1 MQIYCAECQQLQHA
15 ECYGYLDDE
24 KPSNHICY
32 SCLADLYPEEKPQLV
47 IVANLCIERL
57 ALRFLRDKGIA
68 VACQDLAD
76 YLGED
81 ESSVD

>member
-1 MQIYCAECQQLQHA
+1 MECRQLQHA

-24 KPSNHICY
+24 KPSNQICY
-32 SCLADLYPEEKPQLV
+32 SCLSDLYPEEKPQLV

-57 ALRFLRDKGIA
+57 TLRFLRNKG
-68 VACQDLAD
+68 VAISRQDLAD

-81 ESSVD
+81 GSFSS